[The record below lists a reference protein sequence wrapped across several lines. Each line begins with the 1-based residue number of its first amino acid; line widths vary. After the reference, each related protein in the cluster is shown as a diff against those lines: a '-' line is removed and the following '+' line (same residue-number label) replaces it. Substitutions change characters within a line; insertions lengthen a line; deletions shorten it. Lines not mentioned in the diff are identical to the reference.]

1 MKGIEYAMTQ
11 VKREVN
17 AIINGKKNKE
27 VSQQLRATTYNQ
39 NIRKT
44 GSYTYPCHK

>member
-1 MKGIEYAMTQ
+1 VKGIEYAMTQ

-17 AIINGKKNKE
+17 AIINGKNKE

-44 GSYTYPCHK
+44 GSYTYP